1 MSRAFPGFEE
11 VEPGRK
17 SYKRASEWCQDLE
30 CIDLF
35 LLWNHSFTSC
45 KYKLHPFQDL
55 TDSIFCSHF
64 PVLVVGFF
72 NNSIK
77 EPFLWQSRQRLQ
89 KCHGKALQFHAYFF
103 YLFFF
108 KETARGD
115 QRPAVYI
122 QSILAS
128 FFSTFHIFSVSFSC
142 SLSIFTLPHQ
152 RAIRTKTLSSDTVYN
167 WYIRLASYKCK
178 TQ

>member
-1 MSRAFPGFEE
+1 MSRPFPGFEE

-17 SYKRASEWCQDLE
+17 SYKRASEWYQDLE
-30 CIDLF
+30 CIYLF

-64 PVLVVGFF
+64 PVLVVGFLIIL
-72 NNSIK
+72 SK
-77 EPFLWQSRQRLQ
+77 SPFS
-89 KCHGKALQFHAYFF
+89 GKAGKGFRSVMAKLCSFMLIFF
-103 YLFFF
+103 IFIFS
-108 KETARGD
+108 KENARGD

-128 FFSTFHIFSVSFSC
+128 FFSTFHIFSVSFS
-142 SLSIFTLPHQ
+142 
-152 RAIRTKTLSSDTVYN
+152 
-167 WYIRLASYKCK
+167 LAVFLFLLCRIKGL
-178 TQ
+178 